1 MGFGKDGKGVIIKEA
16 ATQPLLTLASNTG
29 LFLASGNVVGVLLKT
44 RFRHLKVEYS
54 AVISGAAVID
64 GDGPIDLY
72 LVDGD
77 LTVAEAEQ
85 AIEMAGPLSANDV
98 VLAAQAMR
106 WVKYMGQIWFVEQT
120 ANAENPHLRD
130 AELQRVTRW
139 TFGIDKG
146 WRWFAY
152 NTGSGALTTGAT
164 IKVTAKH
171 FGVWVT

>member
-29 LFLASGNVVGVLLKT
+29 LFLASGNTVGASLKI
-44 RFRHLKVEYS
+44 RFRSLKVEYTG
-54 AVISGAAVID
+54 IINGAAVVD

-77 LTVAEAEQ
+77 LTVAEAEE
-85 AIEMAGPLSANDV
+85 AIELAGPVAANDRV
-98 VLAAQAMR
+98 AAERAMR

-120 ANAENPHLRD
+120 ANAENPHLRR
-130 AELQRVTRW
+130 AVIEMTTRW

-146 WRWFAY
+146 WRWMAY
-152 NTGSGALTTGAT
+152 NSGSGALTTGAT